1 MPSDIKTTEHKIRIA
16 LPRASV
22 WHIPEKSHTQAR
34 SYLYYTWW
42 DDSSTGAQIAPI
54 SALQRWHP
62 GLHPSKI
69 PHRCSTGA
77 SCIPDLGAVRPLC
90 ITFKTQRAQSICLN
104 YCGCFKLPRI
114 SPLTPLSCE
123 GCPHR
128 SALWLPL
135 VLSVPRISS
144 TVKCWHPGPFIL
156 LFKLLLNQQNKTAP
170 SMRIYG
176 SWYFKLYWS

>member
-1 MPSDIKTTEHKIRIA
+1 MPSDIKTTEHNIRTA
-16 LPRASV
+16 LPSTSV
-22 WHIPEKSHTQAR
+22 WHIPERWHTQAH
-34 SYLYYTWW
+34 SYLYYTRW

-54 SALQRWHP
+54 STLRRWGP

-77 SCIPDLGAVRPLC
+77 SCLPNPGAVGLLC
-90 ITFKTQRAQSICLN
+90 ITFKTQRALNICLN
-104 YCGCFKLPRI
+104 YCGCPKLLRT

-128 SALWLPL
+128 SALWLSLAP
-135 VLSVPRISS
+135 SVPRIAS
-144 TVKCWHPGPFIL
+144 TVKCWHAGPFIL
-156 LFKLLLNQQNKTAP
+156 LFKLLLNHQNKAAP
-170 SMRIYG
+170 SVRIYG